1 MADMKKVYHD
11 LIIINLYQTSIFKC
25 IIFIIYGPGRRF
37 EGHMHN
43 NPINSWYLYQISQV
57 HDRKAIITTKADG
70 RNSLYDK
77 DKNMLRIYKRTLA
90 EGSFR
95 PL

>member
-1 MADMKKVYHD
+1 MIVIKLDI
-11 LIIINLYQTSIFKC
+11 LIYQTSIFKC

-43 NPINSWYLYQISQV
+43 NPINSWDLYQICQV
-57 HDRKAIITTKADG
+57 HDRKAITTKADG
-70 RNSLYDK
+70 RNSLYD
-77 DKNMLRIYKRTLA
+77 DKNMLRIYKDLG